1 MSREDNIVD
10 NSNEKTISD
19 NFDSSN
25 SESSGRRFV
34 SVRASSNNSDVCLEN
49 KNLEKYVFVGILE
62 IIEDNN
68 YGFLRNVESFESC
81 TVEKGVTSNLYKFP
95 NNINLSPEDI
105 YVSPVF
111 IKNFNLRSCD
121 VIECIVQMPNDRGK
135 FKTVKFIKNVNF
147 KSPSESQNRKNFD
160 KLTPIFPNR
169 QIKLSTNKDQL
180 STRIVDL
187 FSPIGFGQRGM
198 IVAQPKSGKTML
210 LKDIANGIT
219 TNYPDIELIVLLIGE
234 RPEEVTDMIRSV
246 KGVVIASTFDETP
259 ERQAKVSMFA
269 LERAKRSVE
278 NGKDVVILMDSITRL
293 ARAYNAITPS
303 SGKILSGGI
312 EMNALYYPK
321 RFFGAARNFDEG
333 GSLTIIATA
342 LVDTGSKMDDV
353 IFEEFKGTGNM
364 ELSLNRSL
372 SNRRIYPAI
381 DVLQSGTRRDDLL
394 LDEVCWNRMQ
404 ILRKY
409 LNEKNQAEAIE
420 FLKSKMQLTN
430 TNDEFLQSMNS

>member
-1 MSREDNIVD
+1 MVDTDNDISTTFEKAVDNIDSV
-10 NSNEKTISD
+10 NS
-19 NFDSSN
+19 DSI
-25 SESSGRRFV
+25 GRRFV
-34 SVRASSNNSDVCLEN
+34 SVKSSTNNSDVYLEN
-49 KNLEKYVFVGILE
+49 KNLEKYIFVGILE
-62 IIEDNN
+62 IVEDNN
-68 YGFLRNVESFESC
+68 YGFLRNVKIFLLDEINSKK
-81 TVEKGVTSNLYKFP
+81 VDVTSYEFP
-95 NNINLSPEDI
+95 NNINLSADDI

-111 IKNFNLRSCD
+111 IKNFNLRTCD
-121 VIECIVQMPNDRGK
+121 VVECTVQMPNDRGK
-135 FKTVKFIKNVNF
+135 FKTVKFIKSVNF
-147 KSPSESQNRKNFD
+147 QLPTESQNRNNFD
-160 KLTPIFPNR
+160 KLTPVFPNK
-169 QIKLSTNKDQL
+169 QIKLSTTKDQL

-210 LKDIANGIT
+210 LKDIANGIA
-219 TNYPDIELIVLLIGE
+219 TNYPDVELIVLLIGE

-246 KGVVIASTFDETP
+246 KGVVISSTFDETS

-269 LERAKRSVE
+269 LERAKRRVE
-278 NGKDVVILMDSITRL
+278 TGKDVVILMDSITRL

>member
-1 MSREDNIVD
+1 ME
-10 NSNEKTISD
+10 
-19 NFDSSN
+19 SSN
-25 SESSGRRFV
+25 S
-34 SVRASSNNSDVCLEN
+34 DVFLEN
-49 KNLEKYVFVGILE
+49 KNLEKFVFVGVLE

-68 YGFLRNVESFESC
+68 YGFLRNVKSFDIS
-81 TVEKGVTSNLYKFP
+81 TVGDKIDSNLYEFP
-95 NNINLSPEDI
+95 NNIVLSSDDI

-121 VIECIVQMPNDRGK
+121 VIECIVQMPSDRGK
-135 FKTVKFIKNVNF
+135 FKNVKFIRNVNF
-147 KSPSESQNRKNFD
+147 KAPSEYHGRKNFD

-169 QIKLSTNKDQL
+169 QIKLSTDKEQF

-219 TNYPDIELIVLLIGE
+219 TNYPNVELIVLLIGE

-246 KGVVIASTFDETP
+246 NGIVIASTFDETP
-259 ERQAKVSMFA
+259 ERQARVSTFA

-278 NGKDVVILMDSITRL
+278 SGNDVVILMDSITRL
-293 ARAYNAITPS
+293 ARAYNVITPS

-364 ELSLNRSL
+364 ELTLNRAL

-394 LDEVCWNRMQ
+394 LDDVTWGRMQ
-404 ILRKY
+404 ILRRY
-409 LNEKNQAEAIE
+409 LNEKNQVELIE
-420 FLKSKMQLTN
+420 FLKSKMKLTN
-430 TNDEFLQSMNS
+430 TNEEFLLSMNS